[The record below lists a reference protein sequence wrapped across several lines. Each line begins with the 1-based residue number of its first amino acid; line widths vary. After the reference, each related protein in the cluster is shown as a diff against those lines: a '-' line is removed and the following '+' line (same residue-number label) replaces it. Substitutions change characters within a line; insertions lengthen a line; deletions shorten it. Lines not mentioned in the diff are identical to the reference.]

1 MSKQRSSF
9 VLVIFI
15 ITGVILGS
23 LIGSFFGNAL
33 PVLSYGPG
41 PLGIDNFTVNL
52 GIMYLRL
59 SILLNI
65 NVASLIG
72 LLLAIGIF
80 KRL

>member
-1 MSKQRSSF
+1 MSKQKSSL
-9 VLVIFI
+9 VLITFI
-15 ITGVILGS
+15 VTGVILGS
-23 LIGSFFGNAL
+23 LIGSFLGNML

-41 PLGIDNFTVNL
+41 PLGISNFNANL
-52 GIMYLRL
+52 GIIHLNFT
-59 SILLNI
+59 LLFDI